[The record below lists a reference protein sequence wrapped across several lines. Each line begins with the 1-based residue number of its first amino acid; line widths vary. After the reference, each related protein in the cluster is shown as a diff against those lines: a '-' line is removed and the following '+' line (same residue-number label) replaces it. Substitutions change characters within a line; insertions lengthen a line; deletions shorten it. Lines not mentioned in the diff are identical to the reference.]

1 MLPLL
6 LLLLQKQRV
15 EITFNYVIITKYKEL
30 F

>member
-1 MLPLL
+1 MLPL

>member
-15 EITFNYVIITKYKEL
+15 EITFNDVIITKYKEL